1 MGAQS
6 SVLTFDDTHSRR
18 VRNGMTALVLYSLG
32 HFFIDL
38 YSSAVGAFQP
48 LLVDRLHF
56 TLTQAGLLGAVMV
69 FSGSFVQPAYG
80 YLSDRFH
87 SRLFSALAPAVA
99 GMFIASLGLAWN
111 FQSAAGLIFL
121 GGVGIASF
129 HPQASARATLGM
141 SANRGRWMAVF
152 ISSGSLGLAVGPL
165 YFTSIVQWAGMRHS
179 YIGAGPGVLITIF
192 LLIYMRQPDHIDPS
206 RRS

>member
-56 TLTQAGLLGAVMV
+56 SLTQAGLLGAVMT

-80 YLSDRFH
+80 YLSDRYH
-87 SRLFSALAPAVA
+87 SRMFSALAPAVA
-99 GMFIASLGLAWN
+99 GIFIASIGLGWD
-111 FQSAAGLIFL
+111 FKSVAALIFL
-121 GGVGIASF
+121 GGIGIASF

-141 SANRGRWMAVF
+141 KRIVGDGWRCSSVRDRW
-152 ISSGSLGLAVGPL
+152 G
-165 YFTSIVQWAGMRHS
+165 W
-179 YIGAGPGVLITIF
+179 
-192 LLIYMRQPDHIDPS
+192 QPDRCTS
-206 RRS
+206 RRSCSGWGCIAAMWARCRGS